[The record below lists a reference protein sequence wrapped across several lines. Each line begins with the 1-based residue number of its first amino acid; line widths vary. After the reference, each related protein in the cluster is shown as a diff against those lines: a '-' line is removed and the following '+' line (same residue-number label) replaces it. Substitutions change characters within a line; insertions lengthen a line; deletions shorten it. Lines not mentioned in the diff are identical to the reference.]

1 MCQIKYFNLKNG
13 FSARGKLKSTLNLY
27 QIVEKVLTF
36 GRAVMGAFTLIGK
49 L

>member
-13 FSARGKLKSTLNLY
+13 FLARGKLKSMLNLY
-27 QIVEKVLTF
+27 QNVEKVLTF